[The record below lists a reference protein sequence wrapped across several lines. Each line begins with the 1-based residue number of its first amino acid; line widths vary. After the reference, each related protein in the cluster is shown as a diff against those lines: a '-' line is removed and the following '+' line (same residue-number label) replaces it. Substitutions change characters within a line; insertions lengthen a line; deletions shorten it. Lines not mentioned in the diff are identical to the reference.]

1 MHLTRETRHL
11 ITQNPGVYKFLDDA
25 GCILY
30 VGKAKNLKKRVQSY
44 FRSTGL
50 NSKTLCMVQKIAT
63 IEVVCTET
71 EHEALVLENALIKKW
86 RPRYN
91 ISLKDDKTYPYIY
104 LSRDPYPRIGVVRG
118 KKGKNLDYFGP
129 YTSAAKVYQVMDTI
143 QKTFKIRTCRNNYF
157 SNRSRACLLYQIGR
171 CTAPCVEEIG
181 LQEYAATVRQVRK
194 FLQGKHQ
201 EVVAGLVGQMNQAA
215 EGQQYEKAAD
225 IRDRIASIQAIT
237 GQEAS
242 NVGEEKVDIITSIES
257 TTHSHIQVT
266 CIRNQRILDS
276 STYSF
281 ENIAGSEEEVLEG
294 FINQFYNQDFVRQ
307 DPPERI
313 LCLNAGQKKSVT
325 LLECGRSIPI
335 TKEANTSREEKYI
348 RLAMANTEAAI
359 THAQIQKSVYEKGMA
374 DLAALFGE
382 DGWERFECFDI
393 SHTQGHQTYASCVV
407 FGNTGKVAQLYRL
420 YKLDTGNDDCLS
432 LQEAVSRR
440 YREGVMTNMIL
451 VDGGKGQI
459 KAVCRKLIE
468 LGLANIAVLAIT
480 KDPSRRGGLEHYTT
494 WTPDG
499 GHIEVD
505 PSSEARRLLE
515 QARDET
521 HRFAIQAHRKAR
533 QKSSLSTTLTEI
545 PGLGKQRE
553 KNLLSHLGG
562 LKQLSQSTVEQ
573 IAQVPGISKDLA
585 EKIWRKMR
593 SENQGQ

>member
-1 MHLTRETRHL
+1 MHLTRDTRHL
-11 ITQNPGVYKFLDDA
+11 ITTNPGVYKFLDES

-50 NSKTLCMVQKIAT
+50 NSKTLSMVQKIST
-63 IEVVCTET
+63 IEVICTET

-104 LSRDPYPRIGVVRG
+104 LSKDPFPKIGVMRG
-118 KKGKNLDYFGP
+118 KKGKNLEYYGP
-129 YTSAAKVYQVMDTI
+129 YTSAAKVYQVMDVI

-157 SNRSRACLLYQIGR
+157 NNRSRACLLYQIGR
-171 CTAPCVEEIG
+171 CTAPCVDKIPQEEYC
-181 LQEYAATVRQVRK
+181 LVVKQVRK
-194 FLQGKHQ
+194 FLQGKHK
-201 EVVAGLVGQMNQAA
+201 EVIAGLVTEMNEASEQL
-215 EGQQYEKAAD
+215 EFEKAAD
-225 IRDRIASIQAIT
+225 IRDRIASIQTIT

-242 NVGEEKVDIITSIES
+242 NIGEEKVDIITSIES

-276 STYSF
+276 ASFAF
-281 ENIAGSEEEVLEG
+281 ENVAGSEEEILEG
-294 FINQFYNQDFVRQ
+294 FINQYYNQDRLQQ

-313 LCLNAGQKKSVT
+313 LCFCAGDKSSVT
-325 LLECGRSIPI
+325 LLDRGKVIPI
-335 TKEANTSREEKYI
+335 SKQAANRREEKYY

-359 THAQIQKSVYEKGMA
+359 THAQIQTDIYEKGME
-374 DLAALFGE
+374 DLASLFQGE
-382 DGWERFECFDI
+382 DWDRFECFDI
-393 SHTQGHQTYASCVV
+393 SHTQGQQTYASCVV
-407 FGNTGKVAQLYRL
+407 FGKKGKVSKLYRL
-420 YKLDTGNDDCLS
+420 YKLNTGNDDCLS
-432 LQEAVSRR
+432 LQEAVARR
-440 YREGVMTNMIL
+440 YRDGVMANMIL

-459 KAVCRKLIE
+459 RAVCTKLIE

-499 GHIEVD
+499 SHVEVH
-505 PSSEARRLLE
+505 PSAEARRLLE
-515 QARDET
+515 QARDEA

-533 QKSSLSTTLTEI
+533 QKNTLSTTLTEI
-545 PGLGKQRE
+545 PGLGTQRE

-562 LKQLSQSTVEQ
+562 LKQMSQASVDQ

-585 EKIWRKMR
+585 EKIWRKLK
-593 SENQGQ
+593 SDHAGQ